1 MKRHLRPA
9 LRALLFLL
17 ALTGCLSA
25 MALPSDTSTKH
36 AAPNH
41 FPLKFKR
48 HDFRAYCYNT
58 IGCEVI
64 YAGNNFTRL
73 RSGDVVSPPPSSPNY
88 REEWNLASYGGIPNF
103 PPPAE
108 VTWKSLDG
116 TLHTASVDIGAIFK
130 DELILYNVPNEE
142 IRESTFPGPG
152 PAADPS
158 IYLEVNDRTISVFT
172 KTLIP
177 TKDEQEP
184 GNKNSYYRADLIPV
198 WSKTY

>member
-1 MKRHLRPA
+1 MRHARLA
-9 LRALLFLL
+9 SRALLILI

-36 AAPNH
+36 PATNH
-41 FPLKFKR
+41 FPLTFKR

-64 YAGNNFTRL
+64 YANNNFTRSH
-73 RSGDVVSPPPSSPNY
+73 SGDVVSPPPPSPDY
-88 REEWNLASYGGIPNF
+88 REKWGFASYGGIPNF

-116 TLHTASVDIGAIFK
+116 KSHTASVDIGAIFK
-130 DELILYNVPNEE
+130 DELVRYRVQNDD
-142 IRESTFPGPG
+142 IREGAFPGPG

-177 TKDEQEP
+177 TKKEQEP
-184 GNKNSYYRADLIPV
+184 GNQNSYYRADLV
-198 WSKTY
+198 QAWSRTY